1 MEQLFFFGGI
11 AGGVL
16 RRTSGSSA
24 CLKKGLFE
32 SVAACLRCVFGF
44 GIGTGCPKQAYWCLP
59 CRRSAFAALTRWG
72 GKRRGL
78 WWLGGSRQ
86 RFIGFTAHCF
96 LERGLFFRCGTRS
109 SAQRHRWTSSTAC
122 VGLYKRRQTE
132 VHEGRSNKAAC
143 GFPSAKEGICS
154 QKP

>member
-78 WWLGGSRQ
+78 WWLGGFRQ

-96 LERGLFFRCGTRS
+96 LERGTVLPLWYPILCSTPPLDFFHGVRGIIQKEANRS
-109 SAQRHRWTSSTAC
+109 
-122 VGLYKRRQTE
+122 
-132 VHEGRSNKAAC
+132 
-143 GFPSAKEGICS
+143 P
-154 QKP
+154 